1 MRNIDAQE
9 GPECVVTICPSV
21 LEISRKTRGGQKIPP
36 SRARINT
43 FDYIL
48 NTLALG
54 AFFVKPYFWSE
65 IAEHVLTLTLFPAG
79 L

>member
-1 MRNIDAQE
+1 MCGDDMPIRFRDIAKKRE
-9 GPECVVTICPSV
+9 GG
-21 LEISRKTRGGQKIPP
+21 KKIPP